1 MGGLIARTIEQS
13 FRGSDARFAL
23 SVANDFEKLEW
34 YCRVDADNTWRCLIG
49 ATWIETIRR
58 RVSQYYYNPYTR
70 QLQRIPTLVI
80 NEEDVGDPELYQQYR
95 QSLESLYEEIHIL
108 NESPSDALI
117 VKESQ
122 IGIPGLLHAYEAKG
136 ANHLEQGNHPNVR
149 KVFEDI
155 FSAPN
160 RESLYTPKR

>member
-1 MGGLIARTIEQS
+1 
-13 FRGSDARFAL
+13 
-23 SVANDFEKLEW
+23 
-34 YCRVDADNTWRCLIG
+34 
-49 ATWIETIRR
+49 
-58 RVSQYYYNPYTR
+58 
-70 QLQRIPTLVI
+70 
-80 NEEDVGDPELYQQYR
+80 
-95 QSLESLYEEIHIL
+95 LESLYEEIHIL

-122 IGIPGLLHAYEAKG
+122 IGIPGLLQAYEAKG